1 MQKVWIIGE
10 DGTPKEVLKSLAESE
25 GMEFFET
32 QSDALSSLA
41 TVLPEDE
48 QSGLESLINAAL
60 QSTGGTGNKVGD
72 IKTENGVTYI
82 FTAEG
87 VWEEKEPTGG
97 AEGGGEEKEYWFRHN
112 DGYYGKA
119 KIDEKPENVSWVW
132 ELPEFKG
139 SQEEYSTEAFS
150 DTSSLIGSAS
160 LEGPVVD
167 EGLDDDIVSSLLFED
182 TTAEDVISEPEEQ
195 YQQEAPTIT
204 AREEIKLRFPFLD
217 ERLIGVYEESYVDTG
232 DSELALL
239 SMRSDPMMEVVYP
252 GIRKEDGTLRMTE
265 QEYYVV
271 NEAMSL
277 ELRGYGLNPQEFKED
292 IAEAISGDV
301 SVSEFKERLN
311 VGYEQIVNQIP
322 EVKDIYL
329 REFNLD
335 LNEESIFAMFISP
348 KVTTKVLEGQIRASQ
363 ILAQS
368 ETALGAGAL
377 TVQVAKGLAR
387 AGLTQEGARAG
398 FQQAAYQL
406 PGLSAEAQAQGRGDI
421 TAEEY
426 IRASQL
432 GEVKYQE
439 EISRVTQQLA
449 SGSSVR
455 AGAATQKGGQVSGLI
470 EG

>member
-1 MQKVWIIGE
+1 MKKVWIIGE
-10 DGTPKEVLKSLAESE
+10 DGTPKEVIKSLAESE

-60 QSTGGTGNKVGD
+60 QSSTTQNNQNNNQNNQNNNQGGQG
-72 IKTENGVTYI
+72 
-82 FTAEG
+82 
-87 VWEEKEPTGG
+87 
-97 AEGGGEEKEYWFRHN
+97 EKEYWFRHN

-150 DTSSLIGSAS
+150 DTSALIGSAS
-160 LEGPVVD
+160 LEGPED
-167 EGLDDDIVSSLLFED
+167 DGLDDDIVSSLLFED

-239 SMRSDPMMEVVYP
+239 TMRSDPMMEVVYP

-292 IAEAISGDV
+292 IAEAITGDV

-348 KVTTKVLEGQIRASQ
+348 KVTTKVLEGQIRSSQ

-398 FQQAAYQL
+398 FQQASYQL
-406 PGLSAEAQAQGRGDI
+406 PGLSAAAKAQGRGDI

-426 IRASQL
+426 VRASQL
-432 GEVKYQE
+432 GEAKYQE

-449 SGSSVR
+449 SGSSVK
-455 AGAATQKGGQVSGLI
+455 AGAATKQGGQVSGLI